1 MELGLCSEACSS
13 YTFPKVL
20 GKTKAYEM
28 LMLNHKMY
36 ADEALRFNFVS
47 EIFSGAELDGKIW
60 PKIEQYARLPQQ
72 SMRACKRLSQEID
85 TLVTVCEMELDE
97 LGERQQS
104 EEAIN
109 AVMAFFNRKS
119 KL

>member
-1 MELGLCSEACSS
+1 
-13 YTFPKVL
+13 
-20 GKTKAYEM
+20 
-28 LMLNHKMY
+28 MLNHKMS

-47 EIFSGAELDGKIW
+47 EIFDDIELHEKIW
-60 PKIEQYARLPQQ
+60 PKIERFTKLPQE
-72 SMRACKRLSQEID
+72 SMRACKRLRQKTEIE
-85 TLVTVCEMELDE
+85 TLSTVCEMELDE

-109 AVMAFFNRKS
+109 AVLIFFNRKS